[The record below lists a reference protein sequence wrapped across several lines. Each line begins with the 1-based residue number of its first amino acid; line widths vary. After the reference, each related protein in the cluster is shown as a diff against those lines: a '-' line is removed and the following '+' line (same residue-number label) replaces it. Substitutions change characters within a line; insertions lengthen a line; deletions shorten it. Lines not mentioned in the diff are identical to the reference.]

1 MVDLTELTLHGA
13 DVRLTL
19 PAGVAGPRA
28 LTLQGRASDGAIEGA
43 MDGGR
48 WRAVRPGA

>member
-1 MVDLTELTLHGA
+1 MVDVTDFAVHGS

-19 PAGVAGPRA
+19 PAGVAGPRSV
-28 LTLQGRASDGAIEGA
+28 TLQGRAVDGAIEGT

-48 WRAVRPGA
+48 WRAVRPSV